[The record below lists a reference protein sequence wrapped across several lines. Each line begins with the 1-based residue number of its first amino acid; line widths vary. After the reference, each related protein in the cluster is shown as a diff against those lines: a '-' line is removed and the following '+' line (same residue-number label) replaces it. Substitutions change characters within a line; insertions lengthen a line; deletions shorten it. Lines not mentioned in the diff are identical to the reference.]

1 MGVGS
6 ADTFDTGEK
15 VEAWFQAGGALA
27 VGVGVQPDQL
37 AASTGRK
44 VITCTTALDH
54 NLCGIFE
61 GAGFPTGA
69 KNTTSGLGR
78 DPNRAAATGDVVLIT
93 VYGSAVGIL
102 DTVAAA
108 TAGDPLKIS
117 TATNGYLMATAT
129 SSVWAG
135 LVSPLILCGT
145 ASNAATATATGTST
159 CSVWARFL

>member
-1 MGVGS
+1 
-6 ADTFDTGEK
+6 
-15 VEAWFQAGGALA
+15 
-27 VGVGVQPDQL
+27 VGVQPDQL

-61 GAGFPTGA
+61 GDGNPSGSKGTV
-69 KNTTSGLGR
+69 TGLGKGA
-78 DPNRAAATGDVVLIT
+78 NRAAVTNDIVLIT
-93 VYGSAVGIL
+93 VYGSAVGVL

-117 TATNGYLMATAT
+117 TGTNGFLVATAT